1 MSKLKEKKPT
11 KITTWETQVTK
22 LTTSKKV
29 NVDFFLPEFSE
40 TKIVSWK
47 FHLDNQNNSR
57 YDMILVRY
65 LIHALGL
72 DIKFSE
78 NIIFGGDVPYQGC
91 SAPMVDLNNYKVK
104 SLTEKIVKPEKSFI
118 NLYVNEC
125 LESEST
131 ISSTSRM
138 RIILD
143 TK

>member
-1 MSKLKEKKPT
+1 MNTRSGRAKFREFRIILDSGSSSTIVIGKLTSKLKEKNPT
-11 KITTWETQVTK
+11 EITTWETQVTK

-65 LIHALGL
+65 LIHALVL

-91 SAPMVDLNNYKVK
+91 
-104 SLTEKIVKPEKSFI
+104 
-118 NLYVNEC
+118 
-125 LESEST
+125 
-131 ISSTSRM
+131 
-138 RIILD
+138 
-143 TK
+143 

>member
-1 MSKLKEKKPT
+1 
-11 KITTWETQVTK
+11 
-22 LTTSKKV
+22 
-29 NVDFFLPEFSE
+29 
-40 TKIVSWK
+40 
-47 FHLDNQNNSR
+47 
-57 YDMILVRY
+57 MILVRY
-65 LIHALGL
+65 LIHELEL

-78 NIIFGGDVPYQGC
+78 KIIICGDVPYQGC
-91 SAPMVDLNNYKVK
+91 SAPMVDLSNYKVK
-104 SLTEKIVKPEKSFI
+104 PLTEKIVKPKKSFI

>member
-1 MSKLKEKKPT
+1 MNTSSGGAKFRKFQIILDSGSSSTIVIGKLTSKLKGKKPT
-11 KITTWETQVTK
+11 EITTWETQVTK

-57 YDMILVRY
+57 YNMILVIY
-65 LIHALGL
+65 LIHALVL

-91 SAPMVDLNNYKVK
+91 SAPMVDLSNYEVK
-104 SLTEKIVKPEKSFI
+104 NP
-118 NLYVNEC
+118 
-125 LESEST
+125 
-131 ISSTSRM
+131 
-138 RIILD
+138 
-143 TK
+143 